1 MEVRD
6 EELLRQLA
14 EGDHSCLRALY
25 DRYKSRLMTYAFYM
39 LGDRSA
45 AEDAVQETF
54 LRVFR
59 HARRFD
65 QRKRCSTW
73 IYSIAANL
81 CRDEL
86 RRMARRR
93 DIALP
98 LPGGA
103 SEGHA
108 AGRVTSPLR
117 GAAGREFAGRL
128 REELNALSAE
138 QREVI
143 ALRYLDS
150 MKYAEIAEIAGCPLG
165 TVQSR
170 LHAGLKILRER
181 LRDFWG
187 D

>member
-6 EELLRQLA
+6 EELLRQVA
-14 EGDHSCLRALY
+14 EGDHSSLRALY
-25 DRYKSRLMTYAFYM
+25 DRYKSRLMTYASYM
-39 LGDRSA
+39 LGDRAA
-45 AEDAVQETF
+45 AEDVVQETF

-59 HARRFD
+59 HAGRFD
-65 QRKRCSTW
+65 QGKRCSTW

-86 RRMARRR
+86 RRMVRRR
-93 DIALP
+93 NLTLP
-98 LPGGA
+98 LLGDA

-108 AGRVTSPLR
+108 AGRMTSPLR
-117 GAAGREFAGRL
+117 GAAGREFTGRL
-128 REELNALSAE
+128 REELSALSAE

-143 ALRYLDS
+143 VLRYLDS

-181 LRDFWG
+181 LKDFL
-187 D
+187 

>member
-1 MEVRD
+1 MEVKD
-6 EELLRQLA
+6 EELLREVA
-14 EGDHSCLRALY
+14 EGDHSSLRVLY
-25 DRYKSRLMTYAFYM
+25 DRYTSRLMTYASYV
-39 LGDRSA
+39 LGDRAA
-45 AEDAVQETF
+45 AEDVVQETF

-59 HARRFD
+59 HAGRFD
-65 QRKRCSTW
+65 QDKRCSTW

-86 RRMARRR
+86 RRMKRRR
-93 DIALP
+93 NFTLP
-98 LPGGA
+98 LLRDV

-108 AGRVTSPLR
+108 AGRMTSPLR
-117 GAAGREFAGRL
+117 GAAGREFTERL
-128 REELNALSAE
+128 REELGALPPE

-181 LRDFWG
+181 LKDFWG

>member
-1 MEVRD
+1 LRD
-6 EELLRQLA
+6 EELLLRVV
-14 EGDHSCLRALY
+14 EGDLSSLGALY
-25 DRYKSRLMTYAFYM
+25 DRYKSRLMTYASYV
-39 LGDRSA
+39 LGDRAA
-45 AEDAVQETF
+45 AEDILQETF
-54 LRVFR
+54 VRVFR
-59 HARRFD
+59 HAGRFD
-65 QRKRCSTW
+65 QGKRFSSW
-73 IYSIAANL
+73 IYAIAANL

-93 DIALP
+93 NLTLP
-98 LPGGA
+98 LLRDA

-108 AGRVTSPLR
+108 AGRTTSPLR
-117 GAAGREFAGRL
+117 GAAGREFTERL
-128 REELNALSAE
+128 REELGALSPE

-181 LRDFWG
+181 LKDFWG
-187 D
+187 N